1 MKQVKQIIILAALL
15 CITSIRAQS
24 IGRTYNSY
32 INKAEL
38 NITDG
43 KYADALQQY
52 ETAFA
57 TTKTEFAVD
66 IYNACACAAKLKNT
80 SKVLILADM
89 LASKGVGE
97 KFFTK
102 NIFKSYIANPAFK
115 KIMEKAERVKEQK
128 ATVNKEYTEKLT
140 AFFTLD
146 TMYNRIRIRK
156 HSHSHELPDTLQKL
170 NQANIKNM
178 ISLIES
184 EGFYTEDKLG
194 ADIVADTI
202 IKTMRRFDVTV
213 LHYLEMGNDKALIEK
228 LKNILLDNL
237 NNGGLK
243 HYHLAD
249 LIAMSY
255 RIFDDIGIWTFKKN
269 DCKIYKLTTIPEPDK
284 IKNARE
290 LYCMCNL
297 ADLEKLL
304 IYKYSVVS
312 DFDFRYSVMTEQIN
326 DPDFFYSAFHQIA
339 TIKNCQS

>member
-1 MKQVKQIIILAALL
+1 MNFFKSFAIVAVLL
-15 CITSIRAQS
+15 GCFCTSAQS
-24 IGRTYNSY
+24 TGHTYNTY
-32 INKAEL
+32 INKAEIS
-38 NITDG
+38 ITEG
-43 KYADALQQY
+43 KYAEAMKQY
-52 ETAFA
+52 DEAFT
-57 TTKTEFAVD
+57 TTKIDFAVD
-66 IYNACACAAKLKNT
+66 IYNACVCAAKLKNI
-80 SKVLILADM
+80 SKVLMLADM
-89 LASKGVGE
+89 LAYKGVGE

-115 KIMEKAERVKEQK
+115 KIIEKAEGVKEQK
-128 ATVNKEYTEKLT
+128 ALVNKEYTEKLT

-146 TMYNRIRIRK
+146 TMYNGIRIK
-156 HSHSHELPDTLQKL
+156 KYYHLHELPDTLQKL

-202 IKTMRRFDVTV
+202 IRSMRRFDITV
-213 LHYLEMGNDKALIEK
+213 LHYLEMGNDKTVIEK

-237 NNGGLK
+237 NNGGIK

-269 DCKIYKLTTIPEPDK
+269 DCKVYKLTTIPEPDK

-304 IYKYSVVS
+304 IYKYSVDS
-312 DFDFRYSVMTEQIN
+312 DFDFRYSAMTQQIS
-326 DPDFFYSAFHQIA
+326 DPDFFYSAFHEIA